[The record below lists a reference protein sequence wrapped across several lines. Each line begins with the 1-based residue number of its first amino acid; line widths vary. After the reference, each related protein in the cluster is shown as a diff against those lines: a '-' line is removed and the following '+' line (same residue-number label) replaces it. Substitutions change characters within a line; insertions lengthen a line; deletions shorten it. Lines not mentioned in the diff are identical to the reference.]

1 MSKLNDFRLS
11 YETAFL
17 FILSNEYGI
26 PFATLLG
33 LYNISEKIFWSY
45 LSLLTPMS
53 KMGVRKGGQ
62 LAKSSNRIFKNIRG
76 IKDRKQRKVEYEVT
90 DDEGNLVYE
99 ADGSVKK
106 DKKTIIE
113 HTPIILTEAEEK
125 LKAIMKYYITKGY
138 SNGETFY
145 SEDEI
150 FDKKGSMYLKKD
162 VIEIDGEP
170 YAKCTQIEHIF
181 DKHFP
186 DITTAEYRSLSI
198 KSINELISNLG
209 VLQEA

>member
-17 FILSNEYGI
+17 FILSNEYNI

-33 LYNISEKIFWSY
+33 MYNISDKIFWAY

-62 LAKSSNRIFKNIRG
+62 LSKSANRIYKSIRG
-76 IKDRKQRKVEYEVT
+76 IKDRKQRKVEYEIT

-106 DKKTIIE
+106 DKKTVVE
-113 HTPIILTEAEEK
+113 HFPIVLNEAEEK
-125 LKAIMKYYITKGY
+125 LKTIMKYYITKGY

-145 SEDEI
+145 SEEDI
-150 FDKKGSMYLKKD
+150 LDKKGSMYLKD
-162 VIEIDGEP
+162 SVIRIDDDN
-170 YAKCTQIEHIF
+170 YSRCTQIEHIF

-186 DITTAEYRSLSI
+186 DITTAEYRQLSI
-198 KSINELISNLG
+198 KSINELVNNLG